1 MTDVTETRGL
11 HANDVALVDTQAMQ
25 FARQQASI
33 IDLLKRSPTK
43 VMTPARNS
51 ASDTPDQRHAAIF
64 LDNWNA
70 FNSNQKVKFRT
81 KAYLIHTKDASVDTW
96 Q

>member
-1 MTDVTETRGL
+1 MTDLTETRGL

-64 LDNWNA
+64 RDN
-70 FNSNQKVKFRT
+70 
-81 KAYLIHTKDASVDTW
+81 
-96 Q
+96 